1 MRERERERER
11 EVALFLFMFPYPWRE
26 QAQPRCS
33 DLLQGGSW
41 PLMLE
46 PAQGLSL
53 AHEEDIG
60 PMASGKWGR
69 RAHGQLEV
77 RKATSFES

>member
-1 MRERERERER
+1 
-11 EVALFLFMFPYPWRE
+11 
-26 QAQPRCS
+26 
-33 DLLQGGSW
+33 
-41 PLMLE
+41 MLE

-60 PMASGKWGR
+60 PMASGKMGR
-69 RAHGQLEV
+69 RAHGQLKV